1 MSVKIRR
8 ITAFLL
14 ALSLLCTLAVQTA
27 FAAVAA
33 DYKFEGGSVTV
44 DGTEDKTVDV
54 NFISVKGDDAFQAD
68 WLPGTG
74 RYFLCYPHCPDARR
88 YGKPHGR

>member
-27 FAAVAA
+27 LRPLLQQIINLRAAL
-33 DYKFEGGSVTV
+33 SPW
-44 DGTEDKTVDV
+44 TERKIRLLT
-54 NFISVKGDDAFQAD
+54 
-68 WLPGTG
+68 
-74 RYFLCYPHCPDARR
+74 
-88 YGKPHGR
+88 